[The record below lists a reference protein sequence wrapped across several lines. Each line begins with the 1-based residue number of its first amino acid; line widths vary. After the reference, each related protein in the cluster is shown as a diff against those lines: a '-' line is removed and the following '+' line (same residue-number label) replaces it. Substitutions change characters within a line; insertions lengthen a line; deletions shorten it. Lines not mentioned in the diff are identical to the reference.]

1 MLTQYPWLCFFSP
14 YWKLSMP
21 QRGPGIPDQLLNVGT
36 GLAPDLV
43 TLWSGTIVTSPTNPR
58 LKPDRTVTQG

>member
-1 MLTQYPWLCFFSP
+1 MLFLTILETIDAS
-14 YWKLSMP
+14 KRL
-21 QRGPGIPDQLLNVGT
+21 GIPDQLLNVGT